1 MGMLAKD
8 IDLLNSKGYKYI
20 LIDEIT
26 LLEDFV
32 NYS

>member
-1 MGMLAKD
+1 MGMLTKD